1 MHTTTPI
8 AENHIRISRALFD
21 EGMRAT
27 ESKAYKKAIRNL
39 ILVLLALYLAVAL
52 WLWYNGGT
60 LIFLFGE
67 SICLGV
73 LIFWLVVMLPGT
85 KRRSKYK
92 TMTNK
97 GDSIPERTVRF
108 YQDYLSVIGN
118 SGKETIIQY
127 NSVND
132 WLETKHLYILNSNYN
147 TYILLDKKGFV
158 IGDFPIIESVLKDNI
173 F

>member
-8 AENHIRISRALFD
+8 AENHIRISRTLFN

-27 ESKAYKKAIRNL
+27 ESKAYRKTIRNL
-39 ILVLLALYLAVAL
+39 IMILLALYLAVAL
-52 WLWYNGGT
+52 WLWYTGGS

-67 SICLGV
+67 SIFLGA
-73 LIFWLVVMLPGT
+73 LIFWLVVMLPST

-92 TMTNK
+92 AMTNE